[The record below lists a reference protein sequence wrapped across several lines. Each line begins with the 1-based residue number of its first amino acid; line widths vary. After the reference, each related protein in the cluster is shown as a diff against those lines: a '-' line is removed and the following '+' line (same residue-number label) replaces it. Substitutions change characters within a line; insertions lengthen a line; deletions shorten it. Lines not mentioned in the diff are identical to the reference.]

1 MKIGVNIK
9 LDVTKL
15 NKERFFQGKKGKY
28 VDLTA
33 FIDTEQT
40 GEYGDNGT
48 VSQSTSKEE
57 RQNGTR
63 LPICGNVKV
72 FYKDEQESHTPP
84 VSQPGPGPEDDDMD
98 VPF

>member
-1 MKIGVNIK
+1 MKIGVNLK

-15 NKERFFQGKKGKY
+15 DKARFFQGKKGTY
-28 VDLTA
+28 CDLTA

-48 VSQSTSKEE
+48 ITQSTSKEE
-57 RQNGTR
+57 RQSGVKM
-63 LPICGNVKV
+63 PICGNVKV
-72 FYKDEQESHTPP
+72 FYRAGSDEPP
-84 VSQPGPGPEDDDMD
+84 VSQEAPFDDDPES

>member
-1 MKIGVNIK
+1 MKVGIAIK
-9 LDVTKL
+9 LDVSKL
-15 NKERFFQGKKGKY
+15 DKERFFKGKKGTY
-28 VDLTA
+28 CDLTA

-48 VSQSTSKEE
+48 IAQSTSKDE
-57 RQNGTR
+57 RQNGVK

-84 VSQPGPGPEDDDMD
+84 QSSGPPEIDPDDI
-98 VPF
+98 PF